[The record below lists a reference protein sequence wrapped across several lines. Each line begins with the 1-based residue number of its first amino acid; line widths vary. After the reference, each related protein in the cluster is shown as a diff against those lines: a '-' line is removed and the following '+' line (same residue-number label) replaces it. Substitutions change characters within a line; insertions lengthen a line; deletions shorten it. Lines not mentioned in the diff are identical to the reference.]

1 MDTLINF
8 LPSLILVLLLIYN
21 TIRVGRIFS
30 LSNFIIS
37 LYTLSMISFGIYSL
51 IDATYFISLKAFFIV
66 FFSIFIL
73 TRPLS
78 RFEKKITSNT
88 KIIELKRNKYVVL
101 VIIIVLI
108 SAYSLIFFG
117 KNISQVFNSDLSVLR
132 DEIRIDKG
140 FYESSIF
147 SKIAVFGAYLSP
159 ITLFLFFYTL
169 AVNEHYKFKIS
180 LLIASTSFIFY
191 TLNVAGRDGII
202 IWGLTYLALLGLF
215 HPLLERKIVKNQK
228 KLILISATVFL
239 PIFLLI
245 SNARF
250 GNEGYYESNNDVLY
264 SLLAYIGQQPYELS
278 DRIEGLNTVNYIGEP
293 STIYPLLVNIQDA
306 ILGIGNSSDSANRH
320 ELISNALDL
329 GLKTQRFT
337 YYIGDILTELGMIGL
352 IIFTAIIYIIC
363 STHLKIMNNSIS
375 TSSLLISFSWYMI
388 IIVGVFYFYYGQLIG
403 NVFLIVPFL
412 IRFYLNYELK

>member
-1 MDTLINF
+1 MDNLINF

-21 TIRVGRIFS
+21 TMSVGRIFS

-51 IDATYFISLKAFFIV
+51 IDATYFISLETFFIV
-66 FFSIFIL
+66 FISIFIL
-73 TRPLS
+73 TKPLAI
-78 RFEKKITSNT
+78 FEKKITSNT
-88 KIIELKRNKYVVL
+88 KIITFKRKKYAVL
-101 VIIIVLI
+101 VFIIVII
-108 SAYSLIFFG
+108 SAYSIIFFG
-117 KNISQVFNSDLSVLR
+117 KNVSQVFNSDLSVLR
-132 DEIRIDKG
+132 EDILLHGG

-159 ITLFLFFYTL
+159 ITLFLYFYSL
-169 AVNEHYKFKIS
+169 AVGESYKYRIL
-180 LLIASTSFIFY
+180 LLISSTSFIFY

-215 HPLLERKIVKNQK
+215 YPLLERKIVKNQK
-228 KLILISATVFL
+228 KLILISAVVFL

-250 GNEGYYESNNDVLY
+250 GNDGYYDSNNDVLY
-264 SLLAYIGQQPYELS
+264 SILAYIGQQPYELS
-278 DRIEGLNTVNYIGEP
+278 DRIVGLSAINYTGEP
-293 STIYPLLVNIQDA
+293 RSIYPLLYNIHDA
-306 ILGIGNSSDSANRH
+306 IFGISSSEIANRH
-320 ELISNALDL
+320 EFISNSLDL

-352 IIFTAIIYIIC
+352 IIFTSILYIIC
-363 STHLKIMNNSIS
+363 STNLKIINNSLHIS
-375 TSSLLISFSWYMI
+375 RLLISFSWYMI

-403 NVFLIVPFL
+403 NVFLLTPFL
-412 IRFYLNYELK
+412 IHFYLNYKLE